1 MSVARALHA
10 IACACVVAAIAL
22 PARATDVARELHVH
36 GMSDTFA
43 VPGVTLAWGVLRGL
57 DDATT
62 VVVIR
67 IVANPGKFAAVA
79 VTGVD
84 PFTQRYVPLLPWTP
98 ISGRIELR
106 VPRAHFAE
114 FPRTNLQFD
123 AAMPASRSDTPALV
137 VYFLGVPDT
146 TPEFA
151 AEAALDAYLTDRL
164 ARARS
169 APATKP
175 P

>member
-22 PARATDVARELHVH
+22 PARATDVARELH
-36 GMSDTFA
+36 GMSDAFA

-67 IVANPGKFAAVA
+67 IVANPADFAAVA

-84 PFTQRYVPLLPWTP
+84 PFTQRSIPLLPWTP

-114 FPRTNLQFD
+114 FPRTDFRFD
-123 AAMPASRSDTPALV
+123 PAMPASRSDTPALV

-164 ARARS
+164 ARARN
-169 APATKP
+169 APATKAP
-175 P
+175 